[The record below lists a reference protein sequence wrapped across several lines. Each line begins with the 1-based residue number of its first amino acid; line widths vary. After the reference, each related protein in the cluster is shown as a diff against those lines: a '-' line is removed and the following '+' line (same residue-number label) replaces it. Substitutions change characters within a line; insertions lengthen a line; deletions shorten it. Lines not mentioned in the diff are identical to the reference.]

1 MKKLGKI
8 KMLSIASLSAIADDV
23 SRVGLDAADVRKVT
37 DLAGEHHKV
46 LDEITE
52 PRLLTGDLWTVH

>member
-1 MKKLGKI
+1 MATFED
-8 KMLSIASLSAIADDV
+8 LSRACRSSV
-23 SRVGLDAADVRKVT
+23 YGLAAT
-37 DLAGEHHKV
+37 FAAEHHKV